1 MIEKLLPIVL
11 SFKKI
16 YTTDKFDLDLENDMV
31 NSYVVSIY
39 NNGSCHNKENHE
51 RNFRLLK
58 IISLEVAMK
67 NNEYILSKEWLELVF
82 TAMQSERTKEEFQE
96 FLKSKNEE
104 INKKNL

>member
-1 MIEKLLPIVL
+1 
-11 SFKKI
+11 
-16 YTTDKFDLDLENDMV
+16 
-31 NSYVVSIY
+31 
-39 NNGSCHNKENHE
+39 
-51 RNFRLLK
+51 
-58 IISLEVAMK
+58 MK